1 VSSTDPV
8 VVCNSLVKVYDS
20 PAGRVQAVRG
30 VDLEIEPA
38 TLTAVVGPSG
48 SGKSSLLRMLAALDH
63 PTAGYAAIAG
73 IDLNAAKPG
82 TRARLRRRLITHVYQ
97 RPADN
102 LLAHLT
108 SRQQLTRL
116 RSKTGG
122 VDADE
127 ALAALGIGSRRDHLP
142 DQLSGGEKQRLALAR
157 ALVAAHPV
165 VIADEPTS
173 TLDSQNASTVVDA
186 LAMLAERGV
195 AVIVATHD
203 TRVLP
208 RMDEIVTLRDGA
220 IASVTAGGTE
230 AAIIDHSG
238 RLQLPPHL
246 RERFPDKRA
255 ILDWDE
261 ATETLQVRK
270 P

>member
-1 VSSTDPV
+1 MNSTDPV

-48 SGKSSLLRMLAALDH
+48 SGKSSLLRMLAALDQ
-63 PTAGYAAIAG
+63 PTAGYAAITG

-82 TRARLRRRLITHVYQ
+82 PRARLRRRLITHVYQ
-97 RPADN
+97 RPGDN

-108 SRQQLTRL
+108 ARQQLIRL
-116 RSKTGG
+116 RSRTGDIDPD
-122 VDADE
+122 DALE
-127 ALAALGIGSRRDHLP
+127 ALGIGDRRDHLP

-157 ALVAAHPV
+157 ALVAVHPV

-173 TLDSQNASTVVDA
+173 TLDSQNASTVIDA
-186 LAMLAERGV
+186 LTMLADRGIT
-195 AVIVATHD
+195 VIVATHD
-203 TRVLP
+203 IRVLP
-208 RMDEIVTLRDGA
+208 RMHQIVTLRDGA
-220 IASVTAGGTE
+220 IASITAAGTE

-238 RLQLPPHL
+238 RLQLPPKL
-246 RERFPDKRA
+246 RERFPDKRE
-255 ILDWDE
+255 ILEWDD
-261 ATETLQVRK
+261 TTDSLQVRR